1 MADSAEINGASD
13 ATNGQG
19 TRAPG
24 AKSPA
29 AFRTIAEV
37 SDELD
42 LPQHVLRFWESKF
55 PQIRPLKR
63 GGGRRYYRPEDIV
76 LLRRIRSLLH
86 DEGYTIRGAQ
96 KLLRQKKPAADEP
109 RTEVPPDVPETVP
122 EPAAEDRDDGDDA
135 LRAELRGILDELLA
149 CRRLLK

>member
-1 MADSAEINGASD
+1 MAEPAEINGTSDKTASH
-13 ATNGQG
+13 G

-24 AKSPA
+24 AKSPS

-96 KLLRQKKPAADEP
+96 KLLRQKKSVADGP
-109 RTEVPPDVPETVP
+109 RPEVLPEAVA
-122 EPAAEDRDDGDDA
+122 EPAVEEHDDGDDA
-135 LRAELRGILDELLA
+135 LRAELKAILDELLA
-149 CRRLLK
+149 CQRLLK

>member
-1 MADSAEINGASD
+1 MAEPAEINS
-13 ATNGQG
+13 TNHGS
-19 TRAPG
+19 RAPG

-96 KLLRQKKPAADEP
+96 KLLRQKTPASDKPGPEVSPDEP
-109 RTEVPPDVPETVP
+109 EAML
-122 EPAAEDRDDGDDA
+122 EPAAEVHDDGDDA
-135 LRAELRGILDELLA
+135 LRAELKGILDELLA
-149 CRRLLK
+149 CRGLLK